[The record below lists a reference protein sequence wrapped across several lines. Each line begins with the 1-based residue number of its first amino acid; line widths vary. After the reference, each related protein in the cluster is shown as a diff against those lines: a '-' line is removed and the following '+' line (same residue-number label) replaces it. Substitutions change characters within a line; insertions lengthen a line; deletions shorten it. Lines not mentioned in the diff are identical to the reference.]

1 MLKIIRNFVLFL
13 SAVLLLAACQ
23 QQGGSGKKSKT
34 LDNTKKAEIRFW
46 SIFGKRGYQ

>member
-1 MLKIIRNFVLFL
+1 MLKMIRNFVLFL

-34 LDNTKKAEIRFW
+34 PQKQGRRE
-46 SIFGKRGYQ
+46 GQPCC